1 MAEYLILR
9 TMKTI
14 TEAAALIQD
23 GQLSPVEATREMLS
37 RIDTLDLRLNSYL
50 SVWGDRALERAKTAE
65 KEISSG
71 NYRGP
76 MHGMPIAVKDLLE
89 TAGELTT
96 AGSKVLRDWIPD
108 RDATVVRLLEE
119 AGAVILGKLNMTEFA
134 MGWYHP
140 DMPIPKNPWDEDR
153 WAGAS
158 SSGTGAAVAAGLCM
172 AGIGSDT
179 GGSIRMPSAACG
191 VTGIKPTFGVV
202 SRHGVFP
209 LANSLDTVGPMAR
222 SVEDAAIFLDAIAG
236 FDSADP
242 NSVPGLAGDYRS
254 GVGRPV
260 KGLRVGVDRSYI
272 TKDVEP
278 AVSEAVLAAIDVLGD
293 LGAELVEVEVPQ
305 LDGGKETWWIVD
317 SVDALDAHRETFPER
332 ATDYGPFTKLLLD
345 ALKTRPEDYA
355 RARDRGQQ
363 FAGRLNRVYQ
373 SVDVIACPSMPML
386 PWTVDGDTGGTLPT
400 EVPWWKFTVPF
411 NFSRNPTIS
420 VPCGMSVEGLPHSLQ
435 LVGRHFEERTI
446 IALAHAFEQ
455 ATEWHTKHP
464 PNLDMD

>member
-1 MAEYLILR
+1 
-9 TMKTI
+9 MKTI
-14 TEAAALIQD
+14 TEAAALIKD
-23 GQLSPVEATREMLS
+23 GQLSPVEATKEMLS

-50 SVWGDRALERAKTAE
+50 SVWGDRAIERAKAAE
-65 KEISSG
+65 KEIAGG

-76 MHGMPIAVKDLLE
+76 MHGIPIAVKDLVE
-89 TAGELTT
+89 TAGKRTT

-140 DMPIPKNPWDEDR
+140 DMPVPINPWAQDR

-179 GGSIRMPSAACG
+179 GGSIRLPSAACG

-236 FDSADP
+236 FDPNDP

-254 GVGRPV
+254 GVGREV
-260 KGLRVGVDRSYI
+260 KGLRVGVDGNYI

-278 AVSEAVLAAIDVLGD
+278 AVSEAVLAAIDVLGQ
-293 LGAELVEVEVPQ
+293 LGAELIDVEVPI
-305 LDGGKETWWIVD
+305 LEGERETWNIVV
-317 SVDALDAHRETFPER
+317 SVDTLDAHRDLFREH
-332 ATDYGPFTKLLLD
+332 AADYGPFTELLLD
-345 ALKTRPEDYA
+345 ALNTRPEDYA

-363 FAGRLNRVYQ
+363 FAGRLRRVYE

-386 PWTVDGDTGGTLPT
+386 PWQVNGASAGTLPT
-400 EVPWWKFTVPF
+400 EFPWWRFTIPF

-420 VPCGMSVEGLPHSLQ
+420 VPCGISAEGLPHSLQ
-435 LVGRHFEERTI
+435 LVGRHFQEQTI